1 MIKLT
6 FCIYRLPHMSQ
17 EEFLSYW
24 LDTHGPLVKKHAST
38 LNVRRYLQQHPA
50 DDPINEAIKK
60 SRGTPEGFDGV
71 AEVWFDSVD
80 SMMEPANTE
89 AGRAAMKAIRED
101 ESRFIDSERSP
112 VWVGQDHVLV
122 GD

>member
-50 DDPINEAIKK
+50 DDPINEAI
-60 SRGTPEGFDGV
+60 
-71 AEVWFDSVD
+71 AL
-80 SMMEPANTE
+80 
-89 AGRAAMKAIRED
+89 AGRQVRDPLADLHIAEFWPPHPDGAAL
-101 ESRFIDSERSP
+101 SR
-112 VWVGQDHVLV
+112 LTK
-122 GD
+122 

>member
-38 LNVRRYLQQHPA
+38 LNIRRYLQQHPA
-50 DDPINEAIKK
+50 DQPINEANKK
-60 SRGTPEGFDGV
+60 NRGTAGGGVRGFRRGGRRWDCRQWTKGLRMYARASAANSGV
-71 AEVWFDSVD
+71 KISLRWYTNQIAAVR
-80 SMMEPANTE
+80 PAS
-89 AGRAAMKAIRED
+89 AI
-101 ESRFIDSERSP
+101 ST
-112 VWVGQDHVLV
+112 L
-122 GD
+122 